1 MNQNNDIKILQDT
14 IQRWKERCE
23 QLEER
28 IEELAQSNGTVTR
41 LESELRNV
49 RTMHE
54 LLNQRWQKTDSMNKE
69 LRQTIKQLQAVI
81 DYLLNKNKGGR

>member
-1 MNQNNDIKILQDT
+1 MNDDIKILQDT

-28 IEELAQSNGTVTR
+28 IEELACSNGTITR
-41 LESELRNV
+41 LESELRNLNTV
-49 RTMHE
+49 HQ
-54 LLNQRWQKTDSMNKE
+54 LLNQRCQKTDTANKE
-69 LRQTIKQLQAVI
+69 LRQTIKQQQAVI

>member
-1 MNQNNDIKILQDT
+1 MNDDIKILQDT

-28 IEELAQSNGTVTR
+28 IEKELACSNGTITR
-41 LESELRNV
+41 LESELRNLNT
-49 RTMHE
+49 RHE
-54 LLNQRWQKTDSMNKE
+54 LLNQRWQKTDSANKE

>member
-1 MNQNNDIKILQDT
+1 MNNDIKILQDT

-23 QLEER
+23 LLEV
-28 IEELAQSNGTVTR
+28 ELENLKFKDGTVTR
-41 LESELRNV
+41 LESELRNLNTV
-49 RTMHE
+49 HQ
-54 LLNQRWQKTDSMNKE
+54 LLNQRWQKTDTANKE